1 MLLSVVFLRAVW
13 VLAGSVVGD
22 ALVVS
27 ACGSWSS
34 VVNRALSLVRVVQVV
49 PVTVRLVPFVR
60 AVWLLCQGS
69 LALVTVTVVR
79 WGLVPVVALRW

>member
-1 MLLSVVFLRAVW
+1 MVSVTVWLVLSVW
-13 VLAGSVVGD
+13 
-22 ALVVS
+22 
-27 ACGSWSS
+27 
-34 VVNRALSLVRVVQVV
+34 
-49 PVTVRLVPFVR
+49 

>member
-1 MLLSVVFLRAVW
+1 MLLSVVFLRALR

-27 ACGSWSS
+27 ACSSWSQ
-34 VVNRALSLVRVVQVV
+34 VVNRALLLVRVVQVMS
-49 PVTVRLVPFVR
+49 VTVQLVPFVR

-69 LALVTVTVVR
+69 VALVTVTVV
-79 WGLVPVVALRW
+79 P

>member
-13 VLAGSVVGD
+13 VLVGSVVGD

-27 ACGSWSS
+27 ACGSWSY
-34 VVNRALSLVRVVQVV
+34 VVNQALSLVRLVQVV
-49 PVTVRLVPFVR
+49 SVTVPRVPLVR

-69 LALVTVTVVR
+69 VALVTVTVVG